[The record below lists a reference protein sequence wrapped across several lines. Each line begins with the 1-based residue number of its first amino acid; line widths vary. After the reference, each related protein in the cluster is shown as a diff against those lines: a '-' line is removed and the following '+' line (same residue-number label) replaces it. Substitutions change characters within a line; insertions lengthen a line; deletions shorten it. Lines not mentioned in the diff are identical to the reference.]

1 MLTDNSAMAKRS
13 SPPERDV
20 ERSVLDNGVRVVTEQ
35 APGAAKAVIGLW
47 VDAGSRFE
55 EPNESGS
62 TNLIQRLALQS
73 KDVESV
79 NGWASD
85 VRLETG
91 RDYASYS
98 AEVESGAAEAALEL
112 LTNLALRPSLETA
125 DMAPECEKVLGELRA
140 AEHDPDFVLER
151 MFLRSLWKGHGL
163 CRPPRGRLL
172 TVKNETKLLDF
183 KLKKLAKYHQMS
195 HHPEALV
202 LIGAGAVEH
211 EELQNLAIRIL
222 GELTKPKKTLAT
234 TPPAEQRFVAIKNRP
249 QFGGVRIRLG
259 FPTCSESDDLMPAA
273 GVLNALIEARLES
286 LKNAGDLSALE
297 VSTKIEAFADAGCIV
312 VSLRANLSDAQAAYE
327 RVVTELRALSLGEV
341 EADEIERARATLPA
355 RISAQLDSP
364 RARAESLAKH
374 ERYYGRLVPL
384 SEQLEKLNSV
394 SAEAVTRLA
403 SRWIQPYTL
412 SVAALGS
419 LQGLSIKPPTS
430 CW

>member
-1 MLTDNSAMAKRS
+1 MAKRS

-172 TVKNETKLLDF
+172 HCQKRDE
-183 KLKKLAKYHQMS
+183 
-195 HHPEALV
+195 
-202 LIGAGAVEH
+202 
-211 EELQNLAIRIL
+211 
-222 GELTKPKKTLAT
+222 
-234 TPPAEQRFVAIKNRP
+234 
-249 QFGGVRIRLG
+249 
-259 FPTCSESDDLMPAA
+259 AA
-273 GVLNALIEARLES
+273 GLQTQEA
-286 LKNAGDLSALE
+286 G
-297 VSTKIEAFADAGCIV
+297 
-312 VSLRANLSDAQAAYE
+312 
-327 RVVTELRALSLGEV
+327 
-341 EADEIERARATLPA
+341 
-355 RISAQLDSP
+355 
-364 RARAESLAKH
+364 
-374 ERYYGRLVPL
+374 
-384 SEQLEKLNSV
+384 
-394 SAEAVTRLA
+394 
-403 SRWIQPYTL
+403 
-412 SVAALGS
+412 
-419 LQGLSIKPPTS
+419 
-430 CW
+430 